1 MENEGVTKSAI
12 LLMSLGEDEAAEVF
26 KHLSPRDVQK
36 ISAAMATLKGVSR
49 DDVEGIIGE
58 FCDQAGDGG
67 GLGAASSDYIKNVL
81 KKALGDDKSAALI
94 DRILQGGEIDAEY
107 IRGRG
112 LVRQF
117 GEQSGGQQL
126 RALGQDD
133 GAAGRI
139 GRR

>member
-58 FCDQAGDGG
+58 FCNQAGDGG
-67 GLGAASSDYIKNVL
+67 GLGAASSDWGL
-81 KKALGDDKSAALI
+81 ASATSPPH
-94 DRILQGGEIDAEY
+94 E
-107 IRGRG
+107 
-112 LVRQF
+112 
-117 GEQSGGQQL
+117 
-126 RALGQDD
+126 
-133 GAAGRI
+133 
-139 GRR
+139 